1 MTYGEQMMEH
11 LKKRSRRD
19 KLKTGGLKQKLR
31 ARDEPLQILC
41 DELASQGKTW
51 DEIKKLA
58 CSLPGPEEQ
67 LDLAE
72 WLARHRGASNQEI
85 TEEKHRII
93 RSCQKRIV

>member
-1 MTYGEQMMEH
+1 MEN
-11 LKKRSRRD
+11 LTKRSRRD
-19 KLKTGGLKQKLR
+19 KLKTVGLKLKLR
-31 ARDEPLQILC
+31 VKDEPLQILC

-93 RSCQKRIV
+93 RCCRKRIV